1 MNCAYGGGVGGEG
14 GNLARYSLFNYTRNI
29 KFSKFKKY
37 NIIGSYEFR
46 IKFVELFTLRGKKS

>member
-1 MNCAYGGGVGGEG
+1 MNCAYGGGVGE

-37 NIIGSYEFR
+37 NILGSYEFR
-46 IKFVELFTLRGKKS
+46 IKFIELFTLRKKP